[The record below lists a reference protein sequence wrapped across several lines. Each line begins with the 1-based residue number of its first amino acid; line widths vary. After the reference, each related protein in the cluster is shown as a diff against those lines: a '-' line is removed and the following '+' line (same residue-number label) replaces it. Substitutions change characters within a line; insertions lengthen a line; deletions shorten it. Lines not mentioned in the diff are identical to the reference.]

1 MITVMTKN
9 KLITMV
15 GLAVCCSLLS
25 CGNKNKNTVTIP
37 DTTITLEIKNSDYNE
52 AENEINWHATNKNIV
67 VLFGYDYN
75 DEEFVKKATN
85 RLSEKFGLKAD
96 GGVIIPVTFPD
107 GFRHKEKAVTVDLF
121 NILDDDS
128 IQVEGFVSLGAPE
141 KTYRALTRLQEK
153 WNGQIPFPVISIFP
167 QDDILG
173 IEDTSSIV
181 INQIQKAE
189 TEDNLVTES
198 EQTDINDAD
207 QILENVCEY
216 ILRLSGSPERDAA
229 LAAHIKQ
236 MLPGK
241 KIHRYT
247 DSETGLYS
255 INHFV
260 IE

>member
-1 MITVMTKN
+1 MIIVMNKN
-9 KLITMV
+9 KLITVV
-15 GLAVCCSLLS
+15 GLAVCCTLLS
-25 CGNKNKNTVTIP
+25 CGNKKKTSVEIT
-37 DTTITLEIKNSDYNE
+37 DTPITLEIKNSDYNDS
-52 AENEINWHATNKNIV
+52 ENTINWHATNRNIV

-75 DEEFVKKATN
+75 DTEFVEKATK

-107 GFRHKEKAVTVDLF
+107 GFRHKDKAVTVDLF

-128 IQVEGFVSLGAPE
+128 VQVEGFVSLGAPE

-153 WNGQIPFPVISIFP
+153 WGGQIPFPVISIFP

-189 TEDNLVTES
+189 TEESLVTES
-198 EQTDINDAD
+198 EHTGIEDAD
-207 QILENVCEY
+207 LLLERACEY
-216 ILRLSGSPERDAA
+216 ILRLNGSPERDAA